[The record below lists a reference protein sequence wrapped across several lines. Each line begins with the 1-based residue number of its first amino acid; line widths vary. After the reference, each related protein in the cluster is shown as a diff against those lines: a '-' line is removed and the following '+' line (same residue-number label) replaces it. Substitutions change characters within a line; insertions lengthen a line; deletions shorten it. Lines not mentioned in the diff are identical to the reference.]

1 MARWLPKVC
10 GRRADPW
17 GEKVDKVVCGG
28 AEWAISRKRS
38 EEAGY

>member
-28 AEWAISRKRS
+28 AEWAISRKGS